1 METVVAVVAK
11 VVISMETVV
20 AVVAKVVISMVAKV
34 VISMVA
40 EVTVEVVLTVET
52 VVSMEVVV
60 VIVWHWVRQ
69 VVNTEWR
76 VYSLKWSIM
85 VVKVVTREVMESM
98 EVSMVSM
105 VAERL
110 VVQVSVVG
118 FTVVSV
124 PEWLV
129 VDHMGIVWSKAVVG
143 CPVVQRWISNV
154 WVVRTA
160 MVRA

>member
-20 AVVAKVVISMVAKV
+20 AMVAKV

-76 VYSLKWSIM
+76 VDSLKWSIM

-110 VVQVSVVG
+110 VVQVSVMG

-129 VDHMGIVWSKAVVG
+129 VDHMGIVWSKAMVG

-154 WVVRTA
+154 WVVRTGV
-160 MVRA
+160 VRA